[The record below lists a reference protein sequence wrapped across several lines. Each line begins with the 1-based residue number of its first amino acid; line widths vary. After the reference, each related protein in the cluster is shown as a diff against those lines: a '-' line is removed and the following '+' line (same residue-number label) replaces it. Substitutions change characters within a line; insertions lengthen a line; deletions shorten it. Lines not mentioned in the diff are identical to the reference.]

1 MAETPPAIRPLASNR
16 RALHDYFVH
25 DRVEAGLVLTGT
37 EVKSCRMGKI
47 QLRDGHVAFRGGE
60 AFLEGVHISPYSH
73 GHRDNPLPDRERKL
87 LLSRREIDKLG
98 GRAQAKGFTVVP
110 LLDLPQ
116 GRPDQG
122 RDRARPGQE
131 AVRQARDRAA
141 ARDGP
146 GSRRG
151 DPRRARLTCPAVR

>member
-110 LLDLPQ
+110 LSIYLKGDRIKVEIALVQ
-116 GRPDQG
+116 GKKQFDKRETE
-122 RDRARPGQE
+122 RRREMDRE
-131 AVRQARDRAA
+131 AA
-141 ARDGP
+141 AAIRGERD
-146 GSRRG
+146 
-151 DPRRARLTCPAVR
+151 

>member
-1 MAETPPAIRPLASNR
+1 MAETRTAIRPLASNR
-16 RALHDYFVH
+16 RALHDYHVH

-47 QLRDGHVAFRGGE
+47 QLRDGHVSFRGGE

-87 LLSRREIDKLG
+87 LLSRREIDRFS

-110 LLDLPQ
+110 LAIYLKGDRVKVELALVQGKKLFDKRETERRRELD
-116 GRPDQG
+116 R
-122 RDRARPGQE
+122 E
-131 AVRQARDRAA
+131 AQAAL
-141 ARDGP
+141 
-146 GSRRG
+146 RG
-151 DPRRARLTCPAVR
+151 EHD